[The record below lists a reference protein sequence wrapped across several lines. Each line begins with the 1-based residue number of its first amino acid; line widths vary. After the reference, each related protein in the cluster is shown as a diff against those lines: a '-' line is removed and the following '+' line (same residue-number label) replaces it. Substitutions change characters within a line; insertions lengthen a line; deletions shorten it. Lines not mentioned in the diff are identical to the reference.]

1 MTKGL
6 MKKIG
11 LTGGIA
17 TGKTTVMWMF
27 QEMGATII
35 NADEIAHK
43 LLEPNTVVWK
53 LLFER
58 YGARIMQ
65 KGHVI
70 DRPALAKIIFSDD
83 DERKYVEKAIH
94 PRVHEEIDRL
104 VAAAA
109 KEGKT
114 YAIVEVPLLF
124 EVRWDKECD
133 VIIVVHCDPEQ
144 QIARCM
150 QKFSLTREEALN
162 RIKIQRPLGAKIAK
176 ATFVIDNAG
185 SKTET
190 LVQTQRLFRMFEKGE
205 FSPK

>member
-1 MTKGL
+1 

-27 QEMGATII
+27 QEMGATVI

-43 LLEPNTVVWK
+43 LLEPETVVWK

-58 YGARIMQ
+58 YGASIMQ

-70 DRPALAKIIFSDD
+70 DRAALANIIFSDEN
-83 DERKYVEKAIH
+83 ERKYVEHAIH
-94 PRVHEEIDRL
+94 PRVHEEIDYL
-104 VAAAA
+104 VATAA
-109 KEGKT
+109 KGGNT
-114 YAIVEVPLLF
+114 YVIVEVPLLF

-150 QKFSLTREEALN
+150 QKFNLTRDEAIS
-162 RIKIQRPLGAKIAK
+162 RIKIQRPLDAKIAK

-185 SKTET
+185 SKAET

>member
-1 MTKGL
+1 

-27 QEMGATII
+27 QELGATII
-35 NADEIAHK
+35 NADDISHK

-65 KGHVI
+65 KGHII
-70 DRPALAKIIFSDD
+70 DRTALAQIIFSDEE
-83 DERKYVEKAIH
+83 ERKYVEKSIH
-94 PRVHEEIDRL
+94 PRVHEEIEHL
-104 VAAAA
+104 IATAA
-109 KEGKT
+109 KAGKP
-114 YAIVEVPLLF
+114 YVIIEVPLLF
-124 EVRWDKECD
+124 EVRWDKDCD
-133 VIIVVHCDPEQ
+133 AIVVVRCDPEQ

-150 QKFSLTREEALN
+150 EKFNLTREEAIT
-162 RIKIQRPLGAKIAK
+162 RIKTQRPLGAKIAK

-190 LVQTQRLFRMFEKGE
+190 LVQTQRLFRMFEKGQ
-205 FSPK
+205 FSSK